1 MIQVIQVLI
10 LGVALGGVYALM
22 ASGMTLIFGVMRIVN
37 LAHSAFII
45 LAAYIAFWLFKLYHV
60 DPIISIFISMP
71 MMFIIGML
79 YYKVLFAARAD
90 NPRFT
95 DITVLITFASSLV
108 IEGLLAFFF
117 TGIYR
122 STTPEYAKR
131 SFNFGPFFVPQS
143 QLYATLISI
152 ALIVGLWLFLRYTRV
167 GNAIRATMQN
177 RNAAQVVG
185 VNVTWVSTLAFG
197 IGLAMAGAS
206 GSLLSFIFT
215 FFPAKHVAW
224 IGMIMCLVVLG
235 GMGSLIGAL
244 ISSFLLAVAS
254 SYVNFY
260 VGSIW
265 SPITF
270 YLALFVIL
278 LFRPQGLFG
287 KKPEV

>member
-1 MIQVIQVLI
+1 MTQAVQVLI
-10 LGVALGGVYALM
+10 LGLALGGVYALM
-22 ASGMTLIFGVMRIVN
+22 SSGMTLIFGVMRIVN

-45 LAAYIAFWLFKLYHV
+45 LGAYITFYLFKLLHI
-60 DPIISIFISMP
+60 DPMASLLITMVA
-71 MMFIIGML
+71 MFFVGTL
-79 YYKVLFAARAD
+79 YYKLLFARRAD

-95 DITVLITFASSLV
+95 DLTVLITWATALV

-122 STTPEYAKR
+122 STTPEYAKT
-131 SFNFGPFFVPQS
+131 SFTFGPFFVPQS

-185 VNVTWVSTLAFG
+185 VNVTWVSTISFG
-197 IGLAMAGAS
+197 IGLAMAGAA
-206 GSLLSFIFT
+206 GCLLSFIFT

-224 IGMIMCLVVLG
+224 IGLIMCLVVLG
-235 GMGSLIGAL
+235 GMGSLMGAL
-244 ISSFLLAVAS
+244 VASFLLAAVS
-254 SYVNFY
+254 SFVSFY
-260 VGSIW
+260 VSTAW

-270 YLALFVIL
+270 YLALFIIL

-287 KKPEV
+287 KKVEE

>member
-1 MIQVIQVLI
+1 MIQVIQILI

-22 ASGMTLIFGVMRIVN
+22 SSGMTLVFGVMRIVN

-45 LAAYIAFWLFKLYHV
+45 LAAYISFWLFKLLHV
-60 DPIISIFISMP
+60 DPIVSILINMP
-71 MMFIIGML
+71 VMFGLGMI
-79 YYKVLFAARAD
+79 YYKVLFATRAD

-95 DITVLITFASSLV
+95 DITVLITFATGLV
-108 IEGLLAFFF
+108 LEGLLAYFF

-122 STTPEYAKR
+122 STTPRYAQH
-131 SFNFGPFFVPQS
+131 SLEFGPFFVPES
-143 QLYATLISI
+143 QLYATIISVV
-152 ALIVGLWLFLRYTRV
+152 LIVGLWMFLRYTRT

-215 FFPAKHVAW
+215 FFPAKHIAW

-235 GMGSLIGAL
+235 GMGSLMGAL
-244 ISSFLLAVAS
+244 VSSFLLATIS
-254 SYVNFY
+254 SFVSFY
-260 VGSIW
+260 IGSAW

-270 YLALFVIL
+270 YLALFLIL

-287 KKPEV
+287 KKVEV